1 MKDVYLKNKAT
12 GEMVPSEKAIRDY
25 YKTHKSGL
33 DAWTDEWEETNIT
46 VEGSHIAAPDF
57 TNCIRV

>member
-12 GEMVPSEKAIRDY
+12 GELVPSEKAIRDY
-25 YKTHKSGL
+25 YRMHTSCL

-46 VEGSHIAAPDF
+46 VEGSHIAPPDF
-57 TNCIRV
+57 TKCIRI

>member
-12 GEMVPSEKAIRDY
+12 GKLVPSEKAIRDY
-25 YKTHKSGL
+25 YKNHTNCL

-46 VEGSHIAAPDF
+46 VDGSHIAAPDF
-57 TNCIRV
+57 TKCIRI